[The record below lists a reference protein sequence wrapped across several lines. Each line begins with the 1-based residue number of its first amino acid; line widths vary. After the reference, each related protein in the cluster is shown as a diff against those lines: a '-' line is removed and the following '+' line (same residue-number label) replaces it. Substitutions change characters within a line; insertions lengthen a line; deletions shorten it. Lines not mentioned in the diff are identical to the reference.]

1 MLEIRGPFCCQ
12 SQKDRQSVFADVTFD
27 LRFNVQQAALFE
39 VVCILCSIPFVF
51 FKIGMSHFEAW
62 GIRLFLPPQKPR
74 GGLGQHPNWIWE
86 EL

>member
-1 MLEIRGPFCCQ
+1 M
-12 SQKDRQSVFADVTFD
+12 
-27 LRFNVQQAALFE
+27 QQAALFE